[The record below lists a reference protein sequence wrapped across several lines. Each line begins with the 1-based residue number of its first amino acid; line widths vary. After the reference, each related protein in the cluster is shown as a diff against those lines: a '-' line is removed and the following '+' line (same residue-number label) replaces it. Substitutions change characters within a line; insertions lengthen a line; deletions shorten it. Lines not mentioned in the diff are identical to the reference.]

1 MLSSRAGDL
10 AGAPDGHD
18 ALFFVESG
26 PETLGQIIL
35 YVLKNLNGH
44 TSSQSH
50 YIFNAAI
57 NDINEQVVSHLSN
70 EEVKLF

>member
-10 AGAPDGHD
+10 AGAPNGHN

-26 PETLGQIIL
+26 PETLRQIIL
-35 YVLKNLNGH
+35 RVLKYLNGH
-44 TSSQSH
+44 TWSRSR
-50 YIFNAAI
+50 YVFDAAI
-57 NDINEQVVSHLSN
+57 NDIKEQVVSHLAN